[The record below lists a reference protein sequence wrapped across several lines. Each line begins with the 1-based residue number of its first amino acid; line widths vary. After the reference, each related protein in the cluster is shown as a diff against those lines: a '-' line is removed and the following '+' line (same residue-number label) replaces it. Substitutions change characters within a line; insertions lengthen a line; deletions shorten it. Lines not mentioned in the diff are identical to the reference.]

1 MIHDKPIKILLSQL
15 FSNGD
20 CLFATAVARQ
30 IKSDFPNSHLTW
42 DIARFCSRII
52 ENNPYV
58 DGCRI
63 VDEVPKSDA
72 AAFRKYT
79 NRVKHEKKTGKWD
92 ELFITTNMGKNL
104 ALYDGTIRGMIL
116 GAYPHLITVPV
127 QPVLVLSENEKNRV
141 ATFANKHLL
150 HTYDQVILW
159 EYAPQS
165 GQSNLTKDSV
175 KEIAAKICT
184 LPSTC
189 VILSSAD
196 QFAST
201 HNIIDASELSPREN
215 AALTHYCTLLI
226 GCSSG
231 ITWINTSSAAK
242 FLPMVQLLNPR
253 ADFFNPPSLDFKRFG
268 IPVENLIEITTM
280 NTDSVY
286 GCVKH
291 ISENGF
297 ASAKNKYNEALPLQ
311 FNTTRKVVY
320 NLLCYLEFK
329 SVKKH
334 YEINAKL
341 YKKDPR
347 FIKNFLKALVTFPVK
362 LTRNLLK
369 KIFK

>member
-1 MIHDKPIKILLSQL
+1 MK
-15 FSNGD
+15 
-20 CLFATAVARQ
+20 
-30 IKSDFPNSHLTW
+30 
-42 DIARFCSRII
+42 
-52 ENNPYV
+52 
-58 DGCRI
+58 
-63 VDEVPKSDA
+63 
-72 AAFRKYT
+72 
-79 NRVKHEKKTGKWD
+79 KKTGQWD
-92 ELFITTNMGKNL
+92 ELFITTNMGENL

-116 GAYPHLITVPV
+116 GAYPHPITVPV
-127 QPVLVLSENEKNRV
+127 QPVLVLSENEKNKV
-141 ATFANKHLL
+141 AAFANKHLL
-150 HTYDQVILW
+150 HTYEQVILW
-159 EYAPQS
+159 EYVPQS
-165 GQSNLTKDSV
+165 GQTSLNKVLVT
-175 KEIAAKICT
+175 EIAAKIGA

-196 QFAST
+196 HFQST
-201 HNIIDASELSPREN
+201 KNVIDASELSPREN
-215 AALTHYCTLLI
+215 AALTHYCSLLI

-231 ITWINTSSAAK
+231 ITWINTSSAGK
-242 FLPMVQLLNPR
+242 FLPMIQLLNPE

-268 IPVENLIEITTM
+268 ISSENLIEITTI

-311 FNTTRKVVY
+311 FHTTRKVVY